1 MDSSDRIERLGGSSR
16 RPEGSTRRALVYA
29 RAIAEAH
36 ANRGQELLTEPGA
49 VRVRRALISVSD
61 KRGVVDFAR
70 GLADLGVEMVS
81 TGGTARELESAGLE
95 VRGIEDF
102 TGFPEIMDGR
112 VKTLHPKLYAGL
124 LARRDD
130 PEHLRQAAE
139 NGIEFVDLVCVN
151 LYPFERTA
159 GRFSATEDEVIEDI
173 DIGGPAMIRATAK
186 NHAFAVVVV
195 RPESYDAVL
204 EELRESDGMV
214 SLPTREW
221 LAAEAFSYTAR
232 YDTAISR
239 WFAEKTEE
247 FPQVHLRAFEK
258 VTELPYGENPHQRAA
273 FYAQVGARAHVLSQ
287 VRQHHGKQISY
298 NNILDLDAA
307 RALLRDLGDE
317 PACVIVKHNNPCGA
331 AVCEDVLGAYRA
343 AFACD
348 PMSAFGGIIAVNR
361 PVDRATAEALSE
373 QFVELLFAP
382 GYEDGALDVLR
393 RKPDVRLLEDQE
405 RRTPLLGEKE
415 IRQVT
420 GGLLVQDRDLA
431 GEGREQMDVVTSR
444 QPSEQEWAD
453 LVFAWRV
460 CRHVRSN
467 AIVLAR
473 GGATVGIGAGQMSRV
488 DAVRLAV
495 EKAQVSLSGAVLASD
510 AFFPFAD
517 GPALAI
523 EAGVAAIVQP
533 GGSKRDS
540 DVIAATE
547 DAGVTMVLTG
557 RRHFR
562 H

>member
-1 MDSSDRIERLGGSSR
+1 VPRTG
-16 RPEGSTRRALVYA
+16 RALDYA
-29 RAIAEAH
+29 RAIAEPH
-36 ANRGQELLTEPGA
+36 SNPGQELLTEPGE
-49 VRVRRALISVSD
+49 VRVRRALLSVSD

-130 PEHLRQAAE
+130 PEHVRQAAE

-159 GRFSATEDEVIEDI
+159 GRFGASEHEVIEDI

-204 EELRESDGMV
+204 EELREGEGVLSM
-214 SLPTREW
+214 PTREW

-247 FPQVHLRAFEK
+247 FPQLHLRAFEK

-273 FYAQVGARAHVLSQ
+273 YYAQVGARAHVLSQ

-298 NNILDLDAA
+298 NNILDLDSA

-331 AVCEDVLGAYRA
+331 ALADDLLSAYRA

-348 PMSAFGGIIAVNR
+348 PMSAFGGVIAVNH
-361 PVDRATAEALSE
+361 PVDRETAQAMSE
-373 QFVELLFAP
+373 QFVEVLFAP
-382 GYEDGALDVLR
+382 GYEDGALDVLSV
-393 RKPDVRLLEDQE
+393 KQDVRLLEDQE
-405 RRTPLLGEKE
+405 RRIPLLGEKE

-420 GGLLVQDRDLA
+420 GGLLVQDRDLV
-431 GEGREQMDVVTSR
+431 GEGRAQMDVVTTR
-444 QPSEQEWAD
+444 QPSEQAWAD

-488 DAVRLAV
+488 DSVRLAI
-495 EKAQVSLSGAVLASD
+495 EKAQVPDLRGAVLASD

-517 GPALAI
+517 GPSLAI
-523 EAGVAAIVQP
+523 EAGVSAIVQP

-540 DVIAATE
+540 EVVEAAE
-547 DAGVTMVLTG
+547 AAGVSMVLTG